1 MDTIG
6 AQKLWSF
13 IDGESQATVV
23 RCDDVRR
30 SRGVIVADYMR
41 LAQKVAELQFR
52 NRDHVLMFRGQR
64 SDYRDNNGRT
74 SIRPSIFRSVQGQ
87 SIHALLE
94 HRFPAL
100 KRAENQLIASYN
112 DETLF
117 LGGDEIK
124 RYRILRWSII
134 QHYEIYDTPLLD
146 VTHSLRVAASFAS
159 LKNETDEAFLYVIG
173 IPNLSGA
180 ITASAEAGIQ
190 TIRLSSVCPPSA
202 MRPHIQEGYLLGEYP
217 EIANYSQKQL
227 YGLPEIDFGR
237 RLVAKFRFNPHS
249 FWTKTGQFQAIGETA
264 LFPSRSKDPIQKIA
278 ERIKRLIGNNSYALN
293 D

>member
-6 AQKLWSF
+6 VQDLWSF
-13 IDGESQATVV
+13 LDGESQATVV

-30 SRGVIVADYMR
+30 SRGIIVSDYLD

-64 SDYRDNNGRT
+64 SDYRDSNGRT

-87 SIHALLE
+87 NTHALLE
-94 HRFPAL
+94 QRFPAL
-100 KRAENQLIASYN
+100 ERAERLLVDSYN
-112 DETLF
+112 DESLF

-124 RYRILRWSII
+124 RYQILRWSII
-134 QHYEIYDTPLLD
+134 QHYEIHDTPLLD

-159 LKNETDEAFLYVIG
+159 LENETGEAYLFVIG

-202 MRPHIQEGYLLGEYP
+202 MRPHVQEGYLLGEYP
-217 EIANYSQKQL
+217 EIGTYSQKQL

-237 RLVAKFRFNPHS
+237 RLVAKFRFNPSS
-249 FWTKTGQFQAIGETA
+249 FWTKTGQFQAIGKSA
-264 LFPSRSKDPIQKIA
+264 LFPSPSKDPIHKLADHIKK
-278 ERIKRLIGNNSYALN
+278 RIDRSW
-293 D
+293 